1 MKSPKEDYEIR
12 KPVVSDPGTR
22 EDLLIFLSSLLLVI
36 HYVFICR
43 SNKCTSKVV
52 TPDNKRTM
60 AENTASWSET
70 AQELAD
76 DDNLKLKV
84 LIHELTLSSSY
95 KTSATP
101 GANKLNLSYS
111 WS

>member
-12 KPVVSDPGTR
+12 KRVVSDLGTG
-22 EDLLIFLSSLLLVI
+22 EDLLNFLSFYTLVLNM
-36 HYVFICR
+36 Y
-43 SNKCTSKVV
+43 KCTSKVV

-70 AQELAD
+70 AQELD
-76 DDNLKLKV
+76 EDDNLKLNFF
-84 LIHELTLSSSY
+84 S
-95 KTSATP
+95 TSLLFLRPTI
-101 GANKLNLSYS
+101 SYS

>member
-12 KPVVSDPGTR
+12 KLVVSDPGTR
-22 EDLLIFLSSLLLVI
+22 EDLLIFLSFSLLVI
-36 HYVFICR
+36 YHVFITR
-43 SNKCTSKVV
+43 SNKCVV

-70 AQELAD
+70 AQELKED
-76 DDNLKLKV
+76 NNLKLKL
-84 LIHELTLSSSY
+84 LIHKFNIPSSY
-95 KTSATP
+95 
-101 GANKLNLSYS
+101 NKLNLSYS

>member
-1 MKSPKEDYEIR
+1 M
-12 KPVVSDPGTR
+12 SDLGTR
-22 EDLLIFLSSLLLVI
+22 EDLPIFFSFITAII
-36 HYVFICR
+36 HYVLL
-43 SNKCTSKVV
+43 SSSKVV

-76 DDNLKLKV
+76 DDNLKLKL
-84 LIHELTLSSSY
+84 LIHEFTLSSSY

-101 GANKLNLSYS
+101 GANKLNLAYS

>member
-36 HYVFICR
+36 HYAFICR
-43 SNKCTSKVV
+43 SNKCTKVV
-52 TPDNKRTM
+52 IPDNKRTM
-60 AENTASWSET
+60 AENTGSWSET

-76 DDNLKLKV
+76 DDNLKLKL
-84 LIHELTLSSSY
+84 LIHEFTLSSSY

-101 GANKLNLSYS
+101 GANKLNLAYS